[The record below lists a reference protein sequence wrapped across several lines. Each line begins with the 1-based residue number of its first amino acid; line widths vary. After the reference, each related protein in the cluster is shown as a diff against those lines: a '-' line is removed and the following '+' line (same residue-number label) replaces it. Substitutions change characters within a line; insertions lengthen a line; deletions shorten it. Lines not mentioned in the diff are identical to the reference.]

1 MTSDVSSRQEPS
13 IDRLRS
19 LADDELAALIWKL
32 QRTAGDLSKA
42 KTSIGRGLHAHYLA
56 QLEAARAEL
65 ARRRRR

>member
-42 KTSIGRGLHAHYLA
+42 KTIGRGLHAHYLA

-65 ARRRRR
+65 GRRKRR